1 MELERALGTGS
12 RQGRLYGRRLL
23 VLEAR
28 MRGATFREIA
38 KQLGVPRTTV
48 HRDYHQAIA
57 RWVTPLAEEARDLE
71 LARLDRLQHSR
82 WQKALDGDD
91 AALDRVLKIMAQR
104 RALLG
109 LDEPAKIDITS
120 MVERVAEEAGIDAQ
134 QALRDADEIIRRA
147 GL

>member
-1 MELERALGTGS
+1 MLGTGS
-12 RQGRLYGRRLL
+12 RQGRLDGRRLL

-38 KQLGVPRTTV
+38 KQLGVPRSTV
-48 HRDYHQAIA
+48 HRDYRQAIA

-71 LARLDRLQHSR
+71 LARLDRLQDSR

-91 AALDRVLKIMAQR
+91 AAMDRVLKIMAQR

-120 MVERVAEEAGIDAQ
+120 MVERVAEEAGIDPQ
-134 QALRDADEIIRRA
+134 QALRDADEFIRRA